1 MRTMRPRAAA
11 RSRRGDPG
19 PCGPAVYP
27 GRVGIAG
34 LGKPTSSRT
43 GALTAYAGMLPGRGT
58 ALRAPARPAARPASS
73 RGRDA
78 AADRSRSGSQGAA
91 PMSDLR
97 LDEGGTQMNDQEAIY
112 QLHETRIFGATP
124 AAVYRAFV
132 DPRLLAAWYPRAG
145 WSMPPQDIEID
156 PRPGGRLRYVLVSTR
171 DPARRAVRS
180 AEFSDAQEGSFL
192 AWTKE
197 PSSGGAA
204 GEGAPARRVQV

>member
-1 MRTMRPRAAA
+1 
-11 RSRRGDPG
+11 
-19 PCGPAVYP
+19 
-27 GRVGIAG
+27 
-34 LGKPTSSRT
+34 
-43 GALTAYAGMLPGRGT
+43 
-58 ALRAPARPAARPASS
+58 
-73 RGRDA
+73 
-78 AADRSRSGSQGAA
+78 
-91 PMSDLR
+91 
-97 LDEGGTQMNDQEAIY
+97 MNDQEAIY

-145 WSMPPQDIEID
+145 WSMPPQDVEID

-204 GEGAPARRVQV
+204 GEGAPARRVQVEFCPESHGRTCLVLREGPLSEAVEIDARECWNCSFSRLDRVLAELSVVR